1 MDWRDFHILAI
12 LSSEGSLAGAARA
25 LGVNHATISRRIASL
40 EADVGEPLVRRLARA
55 TPLTEKGRLLAS
67 IATEMLAS
75 AQRIE
80 RLVQATGSS
89 LSGTVRL
96 TAPPVFVSETLI
108 PTLTAFRRLHP
119 HLRLILSSDAQIAS
133 LDAGQADLAVRLVP
147 PTGRQNIVRR
157 LGDITYGLF
166 ASADHA
172 ARPSEDWQF
181 IGFDGG
187 LARTPQQAW
196 LQDYA
201 AGRPF
206 SVLTGDL
213 YGQRAAAEAGLGVA
227 LLPEGTATFVANL
240 VRVSNDKPPPRSAWM
255 VVHADLR
262 TSSAVRAVAEHIVGL
277 FQENRTRG
285 KSRAS

>member
-40 EADVGEPLVRRLARA
+40 EADVGQPLVRRLARS
-55 TPLTEKGRLLAS
+55 TPLTDKGRELAA
-67 IATEMLAS
+67 IATEMLVS
-75 AQRIE
+75 ADKIE
-80 RLVQATGSS
+80 RLVKATSSS
-89 LSGTVRL
+89 LSGIVRL

-108 PTLTAFRRLHP
+108 PTLPSFRRLHP
-119 HLRLILSSDAQIAS
+119 HVRLILSSDAQIAS
-133 LDAGQADLAVRLVP
+133 LDAGQADLAVRLVE

-157 LGDITYGLF
+157 LGDITYGLY
-166 ASADHA
+166 AAADHA
-172 ARPSEDWQF
+172 ALPSEDWQF

-187 LARTPQQAW
+187 LAQTPQQAW
-196 LQDYA
+196 LEDYA

-227 LLPEGTATFVANL
+227 LLPEGTGSFVSNL
-240 VRVSNDKPPPRSAWM
+240 VCVSRDKPPPRSAWM
-255 VVHADLR
+255 VVHADLS
-262 TSSAVRAVAEHIVGL
+262 TSSAVRAVADHIVGL
-277 FQENRTRG
+277 FR
-285 KSRAS
+285 KSRARD

>member
-1 MDWRDFHILAI
+1 MDWRDLHVLAI
-12 LSSEGSLAGAARA
+12 LNSEGSLAGAARA

-40 EADVGEPLVRRLARA
+40 EADVGEPLVRRLARS
-55 TPLTEKGRLLAS
+55 TPLTEKGRELAA
-67 IATEMLAS
+67 IATEMLTS

-80 RLVQATGSS
+80 RLVKATGSS

-108 PTLTAFRRLHP
+108 PTLPSFLRLHP

-133 LDAGQADLAVRLVP
+133 LDAGEADLAVRLVQ
-147 PTGRQNIVRR
+147 PTGRQHIVRR
-157 LGDITYGLF
+157 LGEITYGLF

-172 ARPSEDWQF
+172 ALPSEDWRF
-181 IGFDGG
+181 IGFDGK
-187 LARTPQQAW
+187 LARTPQQVW
-196 LQDYA
+196 LEDYA

-213 YGQRAAAEAGLGVA
+213 YGQRAAAESGLGVA
-227 LLPEGTATFVANL
+227 LLPDGTDAFVSKL
-240 VRVSNDKPPPRSAWM
+240 VSVSTDRPPPRSAWM

-262 TSSAVRAVAEHIVGL
+262 TSLAVRAVAEHIVGL
-277 FQENRTRG
+277 FHQMPGLNT
-285 KSRAS
+285 